1 MSIMRTA
8 PTGERH
14 VEQEARLDGSDLTT
28 GALDRMVRGGG
39 LRTRWRRR
47 LQPFLLASDVG
58 VITLG
63 LVAFSIGSF
72 PETLAVYVGA
82 LLTLSALGA
91 YRSRLTL
98 SVLDDVPAL
107 VSAALV
113 GAVAELVLRTV
124 VGSGGSPEPTLLRHA
139 LAVAV
144 LLVVSRAIAYLLVRE
159 ARRRGLIRH
168 RTLILG
174 SGAIG
179 RQIAEATLE
188 HPECGLRLVGFLDSA
203 PQADQADLP
212 VPAARRLRRPGH
224 LHPP

>member
-113 GAVAELVLRTV
+113 GAVAELVLRTAGRQRQAAPSRRCCV
-124 VGSGGSPEPTLLRHA
+124 TRWPSRCCSWSPAPSPT
-139 LAVAV
+139 
-144 LLVVSRAIAYLLVRE
+144 SWC
-159 ARRRGLIRH
+159 ARR
-168 RTLILG
+168 
-174 SGAIG
+174 
-179 RQIAEATLE
+179 
-188 HPECGLRLVGFLDSA
+188 
-203 PQADQADLP
+203 
-212 VPAARRLRRPGH
+212 AAAA
-224 LHPP
+224 